1 MNLETVI
8 EEKLLSAFSPTQL
21 DVVNEN
27 RQIPQKDKD
36 GFFKV
41 VIISKAFEGERIT
54 KRHRAINDVLAD
66 ELTEN
71 VTRLAL
77 HTYTEREWENYYDGS
92 IALSAHCVRR

>member
-27 RQIPQKDKD
+27 PHVSQKDKD

-41 VIISKAFEGERIT
+41 VIISKAFEGERMT
-54 KRHRAINDVLAD
+54 KRHRAIYNVLAD
-66 ELTEN
+66 ELIQN
-71 VTRLAL
+71 VARLAL
-77 HTYTEREWENYYDGS
+77 HTYTEREWKNYYDGNM
-92 IALSAHCVRR
+92 ALSAHCVRR

>member
-8 EEKLLSAFSPTQL
+8 EEKLLTAFSPSQL

-27 RQIPQKDKD
+27 RRLSQQDKD

-41 VIISKAFEGERIT
+41 VIISKAFEGERMQN
-54 KRHRAINDVLAD
+54 RHRAINSVLAN
-66 ELTEN
+66 ELTER

-77 HTYTEREWENYYDGS
+77 HPYTEQEWKTYYDGS
-92 IALSAHCVRR
+92 IALSAHCLRR